1 MKISKYGLLATSVVA
16 ISATSGCSSNA
27 VKSSVSHNEISENTL
42 FAHVMKDSS
51 DKQTRQAD
59 NKSGYTV
66 RKASWHSSDQPAS
79 VMKASFHRQ
88 TQVDSD
94 FDTWD
99 RVFQGFRLGNHAN
112 NPRVRQ
118 FVNYYGSRP
127 ERLTM
132 LSERASVFL
141 HMIVHELDR
150 RNMPTELA
158 LLPFVE
164 SAFNPDVFSKAGAAG
179 LWQFIPSTG
188 RLYGLQQS
196 RQYDARMDPYAATNA
211 ALNYLQKLNRDFHG
225 DWLLALAAYNCG
237 EGRVQRE
244 IDRNRARGLPTDF
257 WSLSLPTETRNYV
270 PSLLA
275 YKELISN
282 APRYGIRLADTPNE
296 ARLAMLRVGK
306 PVNLRDA
313 AIRAGLQAD
322 HLTDLNPS
330 FRTGVT
336 APQYSDRIIIPR
348 RYARQLMQAI
358 DSMPPASGGNYYAR
372 KSSGGYNAVATARTG
387 SKGASYA
394 SAAKRR
400 VHTVRKGDTLH
411 TIAKRHGTTVQAL
424 MQQNHKRSTNI
435 MVGERLNI
443 YA

>member
-1 MKISKYGLLATSVVA
+1 MKISKYGFLATSIIA
-16 ISATSGCSSNA
+16 ISTASGCSGNA
-27 VKSSVSHNEISENTL
+27 VKPSTSSRAEHSDNTL
-42 FAHVMKDSS
+42 FAHVLKGSS
-51 DKQTRQAD
+51 SKQKQQAATQ
-59 NKSGYTV
+59 SGYTI
-66 RKASWHSSDQPAS
+66 RKAAWHSSDQTATA
-79 VMKASFHRQ
+79 MKAKLHQ
-88 TQVDSD
+88 QAQVDPD

-118 FVNYYGSRP
+118 FVNYYGRSP
-127 ERLTM
+127 QRLSL

-150 RNMPTELA
+150 RGMPTELA

-196 RQYDARMDPYAATNA
+196 RLYDARMDPFAATNA
-211 ALNYLQKLNRDFHG
+211 ALDYLQKLNRDFHG

-257 WSLSLPTETRNYV
+257 WSLSSLPRETRNYV

-282 APRYGIRLADTPNE
+282 APRYGIRLADTPNQ
-296 ARLAMLRVGK
+296 ARLAMLRVNK
-306 PVNLRDA
+306 SVNLREA
-313 AIRAGLQAD
+313 AVRAGLRAD

-330 FRTGVT
+330 FRSGVT
-336 APQYSDRIIIPR
+336 APQYSNRIIIPR
-348 RYARQLMQAI
+348 QYAQQLIQAI
-358 DSMPPASGGNYYAR
+358 DALPPSSAGNRNYTGKSASGYS
-372 KSSGGYNAVATARTG
+372 KVATTRT
-387 SKGASYA
+387 STSRK
-394 SAAKRR
+394 

-411 TIAKRHGTTVQAL
+411 SIAKRHGTTVQAL
-424 MQQNHKRSTNI
+424 MQQNSKRSTNI